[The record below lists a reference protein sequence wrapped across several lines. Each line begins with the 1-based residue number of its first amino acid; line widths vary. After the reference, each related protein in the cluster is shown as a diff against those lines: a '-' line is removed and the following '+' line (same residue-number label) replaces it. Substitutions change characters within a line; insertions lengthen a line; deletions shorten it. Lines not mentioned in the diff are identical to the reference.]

1 MKIKKI
7 YQMKNQE
14 NVPNENQEYLPNDI
28 QEKHQ
33 YKLLIF

>member
-1 MKIKKI
+1 
-7 YQMKNQE
+7 MKNQE